1 MCNRTGLGPPHPASS
16 PPRSYETGHLD
27 SCCNNR
33 CKTKEFMHELLVFAV
48 DEINSNPKILPNVT
62 LGFNVYDSYVDLF
75 RTIQEAVMIYSDITK
90 RYPNYNCYNYGVL
103 AAVIEGMSSTFTT
116 EYANIFGMYR
126 YPQLHRF
133 LKKVNFTNTLG
144 DDIFFRDDDIST
156 WYYIYN
162 PVYIPIYTIY
172 SQKVGNLNVHESF
185 GEGIDMDVIIWESSF
200 TENPKSVCSEISKP
214 GNRKSAREGQPE
226 CCYDCVPCPEGQFS
240 SQTDAVVCSDCPEDQ
255 WPNEHNTACIPKIV
269 TFLTYED
276 PTGVALTFI
285 AILFFVIIALVLVI
299 FIKYQD
305 TPIVRANNRDLSY
318 VILLSLML
326 SCLCCLIFIECPNR
340 VMCFLRQ
347 SIFGITFAISVSS
360 LLAKTLIVVI
370 AFNATKPR
378 KNLRKG
384 IGAKVPKSIVFICSI
399 LQVLI
404 CIIWVFATPPS
415 IYYSKK
421 SEVMRIIV
429 ECDKESAIAFY
440 IILGYLCILSSACF
454 IVAFFRRKLPD
465 TFNNAKLITFSMLVF
480 CSGWVFFIPIPTYRS
495 GKGKSTVAVEVFA
508 ILASFSA
515 VLCSVFA
522 PKCYIILV
530 KPHKNRKSLVLK
542 GNNMLL
548 EDFYN
553 FLNLVFAVD
562 EINRN
567 PNILPNVSLG
577 YNVYDSYVDLFRTIQ
592 GAVRI
597 YSGNTKQYPNYNC
610 DKYGVLA
617 AVIEGMA
624 SSFSIQYA
632 NIFGIYKYPQEKRDG
647 NTSGVLNPFIS
658 K

>member
-1 MCNRTGLGPPHPASS
+1 MPYIIDG
-16 PPRSYETGHLD
+16 
-27 SCCNNR
+27 
-33 CKTKEFMHELLVFAV
+33 LVFAV

-126 YPQLHRF
+126 IQ
-133 LKKVNFTNTLG
+133 
-144 DDIFFRDDDIST
+144 
-156 WYYIYN
+156 
-162 PVYIPIYTIY
+162 
-172 SQKVGNLNVHESF
+172 NLCVVRSPSLE
-185 GEGIDMDVIIWESSF
+185 
-200 TENPKSVCSEISKP
+200 TENQRGK
-214 GNRKSAREGQPE
+214 GNQNAVMIVYPAQKDSFLAKQLIK
-226 CCYDCVPCPEGQFS
+226 S
-240 SQTDAVVCSDCPEDQ
+240 SQDFFLQDGSTRVSESKLVTEETTLPPSPDAVVCSDCPEDQ

-542 GNNMLL
+542 GN
-548 EDFYN
+548 
-553 FLNLVFAVD
+553 
-562 EINRN
+562 
-567 PNILPNVSLG
+567 
-577 YNVYDSYVDLFRTIQ
+577 
-592 GAVRI
+592 
-597 YSGNTKQYPNYNC
+597 K
-610 DKYGVLA
+610 
-617 AVIEGMA
+617 
-624 SSFSIQYA
+624 
-632 NIFGIYKYPQEKRDG
+632 
-647 NTSGVLNPFIS
+647 
-658 K
+658 